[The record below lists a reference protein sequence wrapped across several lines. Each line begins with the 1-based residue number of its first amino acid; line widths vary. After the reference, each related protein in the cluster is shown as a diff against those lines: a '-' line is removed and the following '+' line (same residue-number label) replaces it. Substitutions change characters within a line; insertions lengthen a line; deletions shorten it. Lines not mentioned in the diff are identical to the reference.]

1 VNARKALTTVGT
13 GASVITMLR
22 IPCIFS
28 VFLLLAACAPEAPQA
43 LTTPLPLPPPAPPR
57 APAQRALQRPAVP
70 ANDQATLPAADAATL
85 AAAGVPGA
93 AAERAP
99 VWRVARDGVVGC
111 ADRAA
116 LDVLSQAAESVPRL
130 VAEARAA
137 GGCRTTF
144 RVNEWAL
151 VGIDPEAVQLRLSNG
166 TPLTLWFRRGD
177 LVTP

>member
-1 VNARKALTTVGT
+1 VNTRKPLTVGDA

-22 IPCIFS
+22 IPCIIS
-28 VFLLLAACAPEAPQA
+28 VFCLLAACAPEAPQA
-43 LTTPLPLPPPAPPR
+43 VTAALPLPPPAPPR
-57 APAQRALQRPAVP
+57 PPVQRALQRPA
-70 ANDQATLPAADAATL
+70 LPASDAATL
-85 AAAGVPGA
+85 ATVGDPGI
-93 AAERAP
+93 AAEPAP

-130 VAEARAA
+130 VAEARAS

-144 RVNEWAL
+144 RVNEWTRI
-151 VGIDPEAVQLRLSNG
+151 GSDPDAVQLRLFNG
-166 TPLTLWFRRGD
+166 APLTLWFRRDD